1 MKRPPT
7 IRFAGTKYLKKE
19 EVWRKKE
26 EGKLVVV
33 TEQFNRLTVSP
44 VEVGIETHHQLQT
57 TTSMIWWGI

>member
-19 EVWRKKE
+19 E
-26 EGKLVVV
+26 GKLVVV
-33 TEQFNRLTVSP
+33 TEL